1 MKKFYLYI
9 IIGIGLMLTACDM
22 ERSDNGDLDGFWQ
35 MTSKIDKSAK
45 CGAVDM
51 RDSGITWSFQ
61 EKLLEL
67 HDVKKVHQDII
78 GDFVHQGGTLSV
90 SRFYFVDRDKGDV
103 RIDDP
108 ISYLVPY
115 GVAWVHVFAEDG
127 GILRVIRL
135 FHRKHREEPAGHE
148 TCIHLLRDK
157 IR

>member
-1 MKKFYLYI
+1 M
-9 IIGIGLMLTACDM
+9 GLMLTACDM
-22 ERSDNGDLDGFWQ
+22 ERSNNGDLDGFWQ
-35 MTSKIDKSAK
+35 LTSKTDKYAK

-67 HDVKKVHQDII
+67 RDVKKVHQDII

-108 ISYLVPY
+108 ITYLVPY
-115 GVAWVHVFAEDG
+115 GVAWLNDQFQVLELNSDEM
-127 GILRVIRL
+127 ILESERFQL
-135 FHRKHREEPAGHE
+135 KFRKY
-148 TCIHLLRDK
+148 
-157 IR
+157 

>member
-1 MKKFYLYI
+1 MKRFLLYI
-9 IIGIGLMLTACDM
+9 IGVGMLLAGCEIET
-22 ERSDNGDLDGFWQ
+22 SNNGDLDGFWQ
-35 MTSKIDKSAK
+35 MTSKTDKYAK

-67 HDVKKVHQDII
+67 RDVNKVHQDII

-90 SRFYFVDRDKGDV
+90 SRFYLVDRDKGDV

-115 GVAWVHVFAEDG
+115 GVAWVQDQFKVLELNSNEM
-127 GILRVIRL
+127 ILESERFQL
-135 FHRKHREEPAGHE
+135 KFRKY
-148 TCIHLLRDK
+148 
-157 IR
+157 

>member
-1 MKKFYLYI
+1 MKKFYLY

-35 MTSKIDKSAK
+35 MTSKTDKYAK

-67 HDVKKVHQDII
+67 RDVKKVHQDII

-90 SRFYFVDRDKGDV
+90 SRFYLVDRDKGDV

-115 GVAWVHVFAEDG
+115 GIASVQDQFKVLELNSNEM
-127 GILRVIRL
+127 ILESDRFL
-135 FHRKHREEPAGHE
+135 LKFRKY
-148 TCIHLLRDK
+148 
-157 IR
+157 